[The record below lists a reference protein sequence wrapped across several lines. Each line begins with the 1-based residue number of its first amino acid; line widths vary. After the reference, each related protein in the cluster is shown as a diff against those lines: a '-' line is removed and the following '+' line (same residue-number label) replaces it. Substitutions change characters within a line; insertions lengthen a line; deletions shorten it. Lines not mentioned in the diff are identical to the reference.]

1 MPGELWLGLEQ
12 LHKLTSERDY
22 KLNVTLRDFDNKSYT
37 AVYDQFKVLV
47 LLEHYD
53 QSCRTTITFI
63 FPQIYITV
71 NLFALVQVG
80 PGDDYKVTIDLFN
93 SAISSLGDSFG
104 GLESHLNINGMK
116 FSTKYDVKHA
126 R

>member
-22 KLNVTLRDFDNKSYT
+22 KLKVTLMDFDNKSYT

-116 FSTKYDVKHA
+116 FSTKYDVKHDA
-126 R
+126 

>member
-1 MPGELWLGLEQ
+1 MWLGLEP

-22 KLNVTLRDFDNKSYT
+22 KLKVTLMDFDNKSYT

-116 FSTKYDVKHA
+116 FSTKYDVKHE

>member
-1 MPGELWLGLEQ
+1 MWLGLEP

-22 KLNVTLRDFDNKSYT
+22 KLKVTLMDFDNKSYT
-37 AVYDQFKVLV
+37 AVYDQFKV

-104 GLESHLNINGMK
+104 GLETHLNINDMK
-116 FSTKYDVKHA
+116 FSTKYDVKHDA
-126 R
+126 

>member
-1 MPGELWLGLEQ
+1 MPGELWLGLEP

-22 KLNVTLRDFDNKSYT
+22 KLNVTLMDFDNKSYT
-37 AVYDQFKVLV
+37 AVYDQFKVL
-47 LLEHYD
+47 LEHFD
-53 QSCRTTITFI
+53 QSCRTTITCI
-63 FPQIYITV
+63 WHQILIRV

-80 PGDDYKVTIDLFN
+80 PGDEYVVTIDLFN
-93 SAISSLGDSFG
+93 SAISTLGDSFG

-116 FSTKYDVKHA
+116 FSTKYDVKHE